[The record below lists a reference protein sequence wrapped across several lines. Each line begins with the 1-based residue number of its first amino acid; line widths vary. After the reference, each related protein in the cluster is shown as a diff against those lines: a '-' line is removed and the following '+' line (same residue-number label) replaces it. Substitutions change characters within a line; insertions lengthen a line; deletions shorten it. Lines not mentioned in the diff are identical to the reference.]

1 MKFLY
6 MYYRSKATSVL
17 KVFGFIK
24 FVGILWNFDDTIIRL
39 HDFTRLSRWRRS
51 KSSNFECT

>member
-17 KVFGFIK
+17 KVFGFLK
-24 FVGILWNFDDTIIRL
+24 LVGILWNFDDTIIRL

-51 KSSNFECT
+51 TSSNFE